1 MTLLIVNEPFYMS
14 GVGKTSLVRRYTE
27 NKWNPAG
34 TASTTGAFF
43 VTHKTDFKGTRV
55 KLQIWDTAG
64 KNFILPRIRVAT
76 NPAGGRAFFHLGAYL
91 RTTSMAPLVFGSP
104 RPARLLA
111 HRQTFTPSG
120 VFQPSGQSIEF
131 AKQIGASYPPCA
143 RLYRRT
149 CHEGTLEAFLIVFFQ
164 AAIGI
169 WSLGIVA

>member
-1 MTLLIVNEPFYMS
+1 MS

-64 KNFILPRIRVAT
+64 KNFIFGLPQSPLAV
-76 NPAGGRAFFHLGAYL
+76 GAFFHLGAYL
-91 RTTSMAPLVFGSP
+91 RTTSMAPLVLESP

-111 HRQTFTPSG
+111 HRQAFTPSG

-131 AKQIGASYPPCA
+131 AKQIGASYAPCA

-149 CHEGTLEAFLIVFFQ
+149 CHEGTLEAFPIVFLQ

-169 WSLGIVA
+169 WSLGIVV